1 MISLI
6 TATYN
11 SEAFLKSALAS
22 IYRQSALDQIEHIA
36 VDGLSKD
43 ATTNIYAE
51 IAPESQLIS
60 EKDSGLYDALNKG
73 VTRAKGEFI
82 GFCHADDVLAGDT
95 VIEAVLK
102 AFEENPAIGIV
113 YGDLLYKDAQ
123 LDKTI
128 RHWKSGKQASFKT
141 GWMPPH
147 PATFVRKSVFDNV
160 GLFRTDIGS
169 AADYEWLLRAFHI
182 HKTKAYYLPKV
193 LVNMRSGGISNANLA
208 ARGQGFKGDIQAWKL
223 NTGNSNYWAIL
234 LKKLRKIPQYLKA

>member
-1 MISLI
+1 LISLI

-11 SEAFLKSALAS
+11 SEACLKSALAS

-43 ATTNIYAE
+43 ATTTIYAE
-51 IAPESQLIS
+51 IAPESKLFS
-60 EKDSGLYDALNKG
+60 EKDNGLYDALNKG
-73 VTRAKGEFI
+73 IARATGELI

-95 VIEAVLK
+95 VIKAVLK
-102 AFEENPAIGIV
+102 VFEENPSIDIV

-123 LDKTI
+123 LAKTI
-128 RHWKSGKQASFKT
+128 RVWKSGKQASFKT

-169 AADYEWLLRAFHI
+169 AADYEWLLRAMHV
-182 HKTKAYYLPKV
+182 HKIKAYYLPKV
-193 LVNMRSGGISNANLA
+193 LVHMRSGGISNANMA
-208 ARGQGFKGDIQAWKL
+208 ARSQGFKGDMQAWKL
-223 NTGNSNYWAIL
+223 NTGKSNYWAVL
-234 LKKLRKIPQYLKA
+234 LKKFRKIPQYF